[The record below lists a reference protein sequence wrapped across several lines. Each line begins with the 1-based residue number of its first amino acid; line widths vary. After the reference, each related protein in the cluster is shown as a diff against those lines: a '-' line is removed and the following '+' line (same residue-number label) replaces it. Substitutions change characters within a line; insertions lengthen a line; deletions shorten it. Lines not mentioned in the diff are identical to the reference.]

1 MTTSRDRA
9 EGTDLDLDPADD
21 SVSEADD
28 PGSDGDPYDY
38 RSKPRRRGEELLSAI
53 YQATVDELTEYGY
66 ADLTMDRVAA
76 RAKASKGSLYRR
88 WPSRAELVVDAIRHT
103 QAPYPIPPDTGDLR
117 SELAAVLMQTAKTL
131 EGPRGEAVRGLIAE
145 VFRHPDLMRT
155 VRAEIMD
162 SALPAMLEVLRRGV
176 VRGEVRPA
184 ALAEMVAR
192 VGPGLI
198 RQQMMVYGT
207 LGEGYLEEVL
217 TQVVLPLVLAPP
229 VARTG
234 DRSAQQTP
242 V

>member
-9 EGTDLDLDPADD
+9 GDPDLDSADESGSDVDD
-21 SVSEADD
+21 S
-28 PGSDGDPYDY
+28 GSDDDSSDY
-38 RSKPRRRGEELLSAI
+38 RSKPRRRGEELLTAI
-53 YQATVDELTEYGY
+53 YQATVDELTEHGY

-103 QAPYPIPPDTGDLR
+103 QPPYAVPPDTGDLR
-117 SELAAVLMQTAKTL
+117 GELAAVLTETAQTL

-176 VRGEVRPA
+176 VRGEVRPG

-217 TQVVLPLVLAPP
+217 TEVVLPLVLAPASP
-229 VARTG
+229 RAD
-234 DRSAQQTP
+234 DRSAQKTAN
-242 V
+242 

>member
-1 MTTSRDRA
+1 MTTSRDRD
-9 EGTDLDLDPADD
+9 EDPDLDPADD
-21 SVSEADD
+21 SPARAESS
-28 PGSDGDPYDY
+28 GSDGDSCDY

-53 YQATVDELTEYGY
+53 YQATVDELTEHGY

-103 QAPYPIPPDTGDLR
+103 QVPYAIPPDSGDLR
-117 SELAAVLMQTAKTL
+117 SELAVVLMQTAEAL

-155 VRAEIMD
+155 VRADIMD

-176 VRGEVRPA
+176 VRGEVRPG

-207 LGEGYLEEVL
+207 LGAGYLDEVL
-217 TQVVLPLVLAPP
+217 AQVVLPLVLAHSA
-229 VARTG
+229 VNTG
-234 DRSAQQTP
+234 DRSAQQTS